1 MAHNIPIMSW
11 KDIGQGTLIGDL
23 TLSKMFAESAKLH
36 ADLPAQMYKGGIY
49 DRSLSK
55 LAFPPATPNEFT
67 TINYSTL
74 NSIVHHIATGLRDLG
89 IRKGSKV
96 AIFSNTRMEWAQSDL
111 AILSAGG
118 VTVTIYPNSS
128 SSMIDYLLTDS
139 KSIGIIAENEDLV
152 KKVLKT
158 KSSKSLKFI
167 ISIDTLASKQP
178 KKVLTLGD
186 VYSLGKKSFKPSE
199 YQSWI
204 DAQSPS
210 DLATLVYTSG
220 TTGDPKGVMLTHSNI
235 KSNVD
240 YSQLRFGPRKSKSGA
255 PTLDSS
261 TRILSF
267 LPLSHILERM
277 VGHFLMLQS
286 GATIA
291 YAESPDTLKEDFLK
305 VRPTAGSSVPLIY
318 EKMYV
323 AMRDQASASPVK
335 LRIFNWAV
343 KIAKQKAYS
352 TNLNPLLSLKHT
364 IANRL
369 VYSKVKS
376 ALGGNIQFLISGGG
390 KLSKDLCALYH
401 GAGILVLEGYG
412 LSETSPVITVN
423 HPDAPRIG
431 SVGPPLSNL
440 EIKIDPT
447 SGENSKF
454 SNLGEVGELL
464 VRGPSVFS
472 GYWNKPKE
480 TKESFDEDWFKT
492 GDMVLLEPD
501 GYVTFLERI
510 KEILVLSTG
519 KNIAPTPLEDALTQN
534 EFIEQSIVIGDE
546 KKFISALL
554 VPNIT
559 TLQLLGGPSAQD
571 IGDLCTDQKTINHFS
586 KIVDGINLIFEPHEQ
601 IKQFRLIS
609 EEFTEEN
616 DLLTPSLKK
625 KRRNILDKYTKEI
638 ESMYS

>member
-1 MAHNIPIMSW
+1 MSW
-11 KDIGQGTLIGDL
+11 KDIGKGTLIGES
-23 TLSKMFAESAKLH
+23 TLSKMFEETAKLH
-36 ADLPAQMYKGGIY
+36 GDLPAQMYKGGVY

-55 LAFPPATPNEFT
+55 TAFPPANPGEFAT
-67 TINYSTL
+67 LDYATL
-74 NSIVHHIATGLRDLG
+74 NSIVQYVATGLRNIGL
-89 IRKGSKV
+89 RKGSKV

-128 SSMIDYLLTDS
+128 PSMIDYLLSDS
-139 KSIGIIAENEDLV
+139 KSIGIIAENEGLV
-152 KKVLKT
+152 NKVLET
-158 KSSKSLKFI
+158 KASKSLKFI
-167 ISIDTLASKQP
+167 VSMDNLSSNQP
-178 KKVLTLGD
+178 KNVSTLSE
-186 VYSLGKKSFKPSE
+186 VYISGKETFTPSK
-199 YQSWI
+199 YNSWI
-204 DAQSPS
+204 DSQSPE

-220 TTGDPKGVMLTHSNI
+220 TTGDPKGVMLTHLNI

-240 YSQLRFGPRKSKSGA
+240 YSQLRFGPREGKQNS

-277 VGHFLMLQS
+277 AGHFLMLQS

-291 YAESPDTLKEDFLK
+291 YAESPDTLKEDFLQ
-305 VRPTAGSSVPLIY
+305 VRPTAGASVPRVY

-323 AMRDQASASPVK
+323 AMRDQASESPIK

-343 KIAKQKAYS
+343 KVARQKAYS
-352 TNLNPLLSLKHT
+352 STINPILSIKHR

-376 ALGGNIQFLISGGG
+376 DLGGNIQFLISGGG

-423 HPDAPRIG
+423 HPDSPRIG

-440 EIKIDPT
+440 EVKIKPVPHDGSKLSNT
-447 SGENSKF
+447 GEI
-454 SNLGEVGELL
+454 GELL
-464 VRGPSVFS
+464 VRGPSIFS

-480 TKESFDEDWFKT
+480 TKESFDDDWFKT
-492 GDMVLLEPD
+492 GDLVLLESD

-510 KEILVLSTG
+510 KEIMVLSTG
-519 KNIAPTPLEDALTQN
+519 KNVAPTPLEDALTQH
-534 EFIEQSIVIGDE
+534 ELIEQSIVVGDE

-554 VPNIT
+554 VPNT
-559 TLQLLGGPSAQD
+559 EALQSWMGDPSAPLS
-571 IGDLCTDQKTINHFS
+571 DLHKDQKVIDNFS
-586 KIVDGINLIFEPHEQ
+586 TIVDEINSNFEPHEQ
-601 IKQFRLIS
+601 IKDFRIIT
-609 EEFTEEN
+609 EEFTEDN

-625 KRRNILDKYTKEI
+625 KRRNILNKYKKEI
-638 ESMYS
+638 ESIYS

>member
-1 MAHNIPIMSW
+1 MSW
-11 KDIGQGTLIGDL
+11 KDIGQGTLLGDL
-23 TLSKMFAESAKLH
+23 TLAKMFAESAKLH
-36 ADLPAQMYKGGIY
+36 EDLPAQMYKGGIY
-49 DRSLSK
+49 ERSLSK
-55 LAFPPATPNEFT
+55 LAFPPAKPNEFAT
-67 TINYSTL
+67 LSYSTL
-74 NSIVHHIATGLRDLG
+74 NSTVQYIATGLRDLG
-89 IRKGSKV
+89 LRKGSKI

-111 AILSAGG
+111 SILSAGG
-118 VTVTIYPNSS
+118 VPVTIYPNSS
-128 SSMIDYLLTDS
+128 PSMIDYLLTDS

-158 KSSKSLKFI
+158 KSAKSLKFI
-167 ISIDTLASKQP
+167 ISIDALSSKHP

-186 VYSLGKKSFKPSE
+186 VYSLGKKSFKDSK

-240 YSQLRFGPRKSKSGA
+240 YSQLRFGPRSSNPGA

-277 VGHFLMLQS
+277 AGHFLMLQS

-291 YAESPDTLKEDFLK
+291 YAESPDTLKEDFLQ
-305 VRPTAGSSVPLIY
+305 VRPTAGSSVPRVY

-323 AMRDQASASPVK
+323 AMRDQASASSVK

-343 KIAKQKAYS
+343 KIAKQKAHS
-352 TNLNPLLSLKHT
+352 TNLNPALSVKHA

-447 SGENSKF
+447 SGKDSEF
-454 SNLGEVGELL
+454 STLGEVGELL

-480 TKESFDEDWFKT
+480 TKESFDGDWFKT
-492 GDMVLLEPD
+492 GDMVLLESD

-519 KNIAPTPLEDALTQN
+519 KNIAPTPLEDALIQN

-554 VPNIT
+554 VPNT
-559 TLQLLGGPSAQD
+559 AALESWANEPSLD
-571 IGDLCTDQKTINHFS
+571 INDLCAHKKTIDHFS
-586 KIVDGINLIFEPHEQ
+586 KIIDEINLNFEPHEQ
-601 IKQFRLIS
+601 IKQFRIIP

-638 ESMYS
+638 KSMYS